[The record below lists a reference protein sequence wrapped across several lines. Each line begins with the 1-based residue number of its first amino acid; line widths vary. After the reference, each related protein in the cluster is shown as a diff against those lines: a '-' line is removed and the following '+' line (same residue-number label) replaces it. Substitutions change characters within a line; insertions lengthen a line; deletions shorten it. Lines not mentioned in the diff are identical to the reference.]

1 MKTLIVTGGNI
12 EKELLLKTINETK
25 NETKFENIIAVDN
38 GLKILNEINIK
49 PNHIVGDFDTVKS
62 EILDLY
68 KEDTSI
74 KIHKFNPI
82 KDNTDTDI
90 AIRLAVE
97 FKSDEII
104 ILGAIGTRVDHLLGN
119 IHVLKYALDSN
130 IKCKIIDENNEIQLI
145 DKTTI
150 IKKKDITK
158 KYISLIPLTE
168 KVEHINLKGF
178 KYELKNGTLAMGSSL
193 GISNEISKEE
203 AIIEFDN
210 GILIMINSKD

>member
-1 MKTLIVTGGNI
+1 MKTLIVTGGKL
-12 EKELLLKTINETK
+12 EKEFLLKTIKEREFET
-25 NETKFENIIAVDN
+25 IIAVDN
-38 GLKILNEINIK
+38 GLKILNEININ
-49 PNHIVGDFDTVKS
+49 PQHIVGDFDTIKS
-62 EILDLY
+62 EILDKY
-68 KEDTSI
+68 KENKSI
-74 KIHKFNPI
+74 KIHEFNPI

-90 AIRLAVE
+90 AIRLAIE
-97 FKSDEII
+97 LKSDEITI
-104 ILGAIGTRVDHLLGN
+104 IGAIGTRIDHVLGN
-119 IHVLKYALDSN
+119 IQVLKYALDSN
-130 IKCKIIDENNEIQLI
+130 IECKIIDENNEIQLI

-178 KYELKNGTLAMGSSL
+178 KYELKNGTLTIGSSL

>member
-1 MKTLIVTGGNI
+1 METLIVTGGNI
-12 EKELLLKTINETK
+12 EKEFLLKTIKEREFET
-25 NETKFENIIAVDN
+25 IIAVDN
-38 GLKILNEINIK
+38 GLKALNEININ
-49 PNHIVGDFDTVKS
+49 PQHIVGDFDTVKS
-62 EILDLY
+62 EILDKY
-68 KEDTSI
+68 KEDKSI
-74 KIHKFNPI
+74 KIHEFNPI

-90 AIRLAVE
+90 AIRLAIE
-97 FKSDEII
+97 LNSDEITI
-104 ILGAIGTRVDHLLGN
+104 IGGIGTRIDHILGN
-119 IHVLKYALDSN
+119 INVLKYALDSN

-178 KYELKNGTLAMGSSL
+178 KYELKNGTLTIGSSL

>member
-12 EKELLLKTINETK
+12 EKEFLLKTIKEREFET
-25 NETKFENIIAVDN
+25 IIAVDN
-38 GLKILNEINIK
+38 GLKILKEINIK

-62 EILDLY
+62 EILNLY
-68 KEDTSI
+68 KADTSV

-97 FKSDEII
+97 LKSNEII
-104 ILGAIGTRVDHLLGN
+104 ILGAIGTRIDHLLGN
-119 IHVLKYALDSN
+119 IHVLKYALDNN
-130 IKCKIIDENNEIQLI
+130 IECKIIDENNEIQLI
-145 DKTTI
+145 NKTTI
-150 IKKKDITK
+150 IKKKEITK

-168 KVEHINLKGF
+168 KVENINLKGF
-178 KYELKNGTLAMGSSL
+178 KYELENGTLTIGSSL
-193 GISNEISKEE
+193 GISNEVIVEE
-203 AIIEFDN
+203 AIIQFNN

>member
-12 EKELLLKTINETK
+12 EKQFLLKTIKEREFET
-25 NETKFENIIAVDN
+25 IIAVDN
-38 GLKILNEINIK
+38 GLKALNEININ
-49 PNHIVGDFDTVKS
+49 PQHIVGDFDTIKS
-62 EILDLY
+62 EILDKY
-68 KEDTSI
+68 KENKSI
-74 KIHKFNPI
+74 KIHEFNPI

-90 AIRLAVE
+90 AIRLAIE
-97 FKSDEII
+97 LKSDEITI
-104 ILGAIGTRVDHLLGN
+104 IGAIGTRIDHVLGN
-119 IHVLKYALDSN
+119 IQVLKYALDSN
-130 IKCKIIDENNEIQLI
+130 IKCRIIDENNEIQLI

-178 KYELKNGTLAMGSSL
+178 KYELKNGTLTIGSSL

>member
-12 EKELLLKTINETK
+12 EKQFLLKTIKQREFET
-25 NETKFENIIAVDN
+25 IIAVDN
-38 GLKILNEINIK
+38 GLKILNEININ
-49 PNHIVGDFDTVKS
+49 PQHIVGDFDTIKS
-62 EILDLY
+62 EILDKY
-68 KEDTSI
+68 KENKSI
-74 KIHKFNPI
+74 KIHEFNPI

-90 AIRLAVE
+90 AIRLAIE
-97 FKSDEII
+97 LKSDEITI
-104 ILGAIGTRVDHLLGN
+104 IGAIGTRIDHVLGN
-119 IHVLKYALDSN
+119 IQVLKYALDSN
-130 IKCKIIDENNEIQLI
+130 IECKIIDENNEIQLI

-178 KYELKNGTLAMGSSL
+178 KYELKNGTLTIGSSL

>member
-12 EKELLLKTINETK
+12 EKEFLLKTIKESEFET
-25 NETKFENIIAVDN
+25 IIAVDN
-38 GLKILNEINIK
+38 GLKILSEIKVN
-49 PNHIVGDFDTVKS
+49 PQHIVGDFDTVKR
-62 EILDLY
+62 EILEKY
-68 KEDTSI
+68 KENTSI

-97 FKSDEII
+97 LKSDEII
-104 ILGAIGTRVDHLLGN
+104 ILGAIGTRIDHLLGN

-150 IKKKDITK
+150 LKKKDMTK

-168 KVEHINLKGF
+168 KVENINLKGF
-178 KYELKNGTLAMGSSL
+178 KYELKNGTLTIGSSL
-193 GISNEISKEE
+193 GISNEISKQE

>member
-12 EKELLLKTINETK
+12 EKEFLLKTIKEI
-25 NETKFENIIAVDN
+25 KFETIIAVDN
-38 GLKILNEINIK
+38 GLKILNQINVN
-49 PNHIVGDFDTVKS
+49 PQHIVGDFDTVKS
-62 EILDLY
+62 EILDRY
-68 KEDTSI
+68 KENTSI

-90 AIRLAVE
+90 AIRLAIGL
-97 FKSDEII
+97 KSDEITI
-104 ILGAIGTRVDHLLGN
+104 IGAIGTRIDHLLAN

-130 IKCKIIDENNEIQLI
+130 VECKIIDENNEIQLI

-178 KYELKNGTLAMGSSL
+178 KYELNNGTLTMGSSL

>member
-1 MKTLIVTGGNI
+1 MKTLIITGGNI
-12 EKELLLKTINETK
+12 EKEFLVKTIKEREFET
-25 NETKFENIIAVDN
+25 IIAVDN
-38 GLKILNEINIK
+38 GLKILNEVNIK

-68 KEDTSI
+68 KADTSI
-74 KIHKFNPI
+74 KIHRFNPI

-97 FKSDEII
+97 LKSDEII
-104 ILGAIGTRVDHLLGN
+104 ILGAIGTRIDHLLGN

-130 IKCKIIDENNEIQLI
+130 MECKIVDENNEIQLI
-145 DKTTI
+145 NKTTI
-150 IKKKDITK
+150 IKKKEITK

-168 KVEHINLKGF
+168 KVENINLKGF
-178 KYELKNGTLAMGSSL
+178 KYELENGTLTMGSSL
-193 GISNEISKEE
+193 GISNQIIAEE
-203 AIIEFDN
+203 AIIEFNN

>member
-1 MKTLIVTGGNI
+1 MKALIVTGGKL
-12 EKELLLKTINETK
+12 EKEFLLKTIKER
-25 NETKFENIIAVDN
+25 EFEIIIAVDN
-38 GLKILNEINIK
+38 GLKILNEININ
-49 PNHIVGDFDTVKS
+49 PQHIVGDFDTVKR
-62 EILDLY
+62 EILEKY
-68 KEDTSI
+68 KENKSI
-74 KIHKFNPI
+74 KIHEFNPI

-90 AIRLAVE
+90 AIRLAIE
-97 FKSDEII
+97 LKSGEITI
-104 ILGAIGTRVDHLLGN
+104 IGGIGTRIDHVLGN

-145 DKTTI
+145 NKTTI
-150 IKKKDITK
+150 LKKKDITK

-168 KVEHINLKGF
+168 KVENINLKGF
-178 KYELKNGTLAMGSSL
+178 KYELKNGTLTIGSSL

>member
-12 EKELLLKTINETK
+12 EKELLLKTI

-168 KVEHINLKGF
+168 KV
-178 KYELKNGTLAMGSSL
+178 
-193 GISNEISKEE
+193 
-203 AIIEFDN
+203 
-210 GILIMINSKD
+210 

>member
-12 EKELLLKTINETK
+12 EKEFLLKTINESEF
-25 NETKFENIIAVDN
+25 ETIIAVDN
-38 GLKILNEINIK
+38 GLKVLNEIKVN
-49 PNHIVGDFDTVKS
+49 PQHIVGDFDTVKS

-68 KEDTSI
+68 KADTSI

-97 FKSDEII
+97 LKSDEII
-104 ILGAIGTRVDHLLGN
+104 ILGAIGTRIDHLLGN

-178 KYELKNGTLAMGSSL
+178 KYELRNGTLTMGSSL
-193 GISNEISKEE
+193 GISNEILKEE
-203 AIIEFDN
+203 AIIEFDH

>member
-1 MKTLIVTGGNI
+1 MKTLIVTGGKL
-12 EKELLLKTINETK
+12 EKEFLLKTIKESEFET
-25 NETKFENIIAVDN
+25 IIAVDN
-38 GLKILNEINIK
+38 GLKILNEIKVN
-49 PNHIVGDFDTVKS
+49 PQHIVGDFDTVKR
-62 EILDLY
+62 EILEKY
-68 KEDTSI
+68 KENTSI

-97 FKSDEII
+97 LKSDEII
-104 ILGAIGTRVDHLLGN
+104 ILGAIGTRIDHLLGN

-150 IKKKDITK
+150 LKKKDMTK

-168 KVEHINLKGF
+168 KVENINLKGF
-178 KYELKNGTLAMGSSL
+178 KYELKNGTLTIGSSL
-193 GISNEISKEE
+193 GISNEISKQE

>member
-12 EKELLLKTINETK
+12 EKKFLLKTINEI
-25 NETKFENIIAVDN
+25 KFETIIAVDN
-38 GLKILNEINIK
+38 GLKILNEENIK

-68 KEDTSI
+68 KEDKSI

-97 FKSDEII
+97 LKSDEII
-104 ILGAIGTRVDHLLGN
+104 ILGAIGTRIDHLLGN
-119 IHVLKYALDSN
+119 IHTLKYALDSN
-130 IKCKIIDENNEIQLI
+130 IKCKIIDKNNEIQLI
-145 DKTTI
+145 NKTTI
-150 IKKKDITK
+150 LKKKEITK

-168 KVEHINLKGF
+168 KVENVNLKGF
-178 KYELKNGTLAMGSSL
+178 KYGLENGTLTMGSSL
-193 GISNEISKEE
+193 GISNEINDEQ
-203 AIIEFDN
+203 AIIEFNN

>member
-12 EKELLLKTINETK
+12 EKEFLLKTIKEREFET
-25 NETKFENIIAVDN
+25 IIAVDN
-38 GLKILNEINIK
+38 GLKALNEININ
-49 PNHIVGDFDTVKS
+49 PQHIVGDFDTVKS
-62 EILDLY
+62 EILDKY
-68 KEDTSI
+68 KENKSI
-74 KIHKFNPI
+74 KIHEFNPI

-90 AIRLAVE
+90 AIRLAIE
-97 FKSDEII
+97 LNSDEITI
-104 ILGAIGTRVDHLLGN
+104 IGGIGTRIDHVLGN
-119 IHVLKYALDSN
+119 IQVLKYALDSN
-130 IKCKIIDENNEIQLI
+130 IECKIIDENNEIQLI

-178 KYELKNGTLAMGSSL
+178 KYELKNGTLTIGSSL

>member
-1 MKTLIVTGGNI
+1 MI
-12 EKELLLKTINETK
+12 KTIKER
-25 NETKFENIIAVDN
+25 EFEIIIAVDN
-38 GLKILNEINIK
+38 GLKILNEININ
-49 PNHIVGDFDTVKS
+49 PQHIVGDFDTVKR
-62 EILDLY
+62 EILEKY
-68 KEDTSI
+68 KENKSI
-74 KIHKFNPI
+74 KIHEFNPI

-90 AIRLAVE
+90 AIRLAIE
-97 FKSDEII
+97 LKSGEITI
-104 ILGAIGTRVDHLLGN
+104 IGGIGTRIDHVLGN

-145 DKTTI
+145 NKTTI
-150 IKKKDITK
+150 LKKKDITK

-168 KVEHINLKGF
+168 KVENINLKGF
-178 KYELKNGTLAMGSSL
+178 KYELKNGTLTIGSSL

>member
-12 EKELLLKTINETK
+12 EKEFLLKTINESEF
-25 NETKFENIIAVDN
+25 ETIIAVDN
-38 GLKILNEINIK
+38 GLKILNEIKVN
-49 PNHIVGDFDTVKS
+49 PQHIVGDFDTVKS

-68 KEDTSI
+68 KADTSI

-97 FKSDEII
+97 LKSDEII
-104 ILGAIGTRVDHLLGN
+104 ILGAIGTRIDHLLGN

-178 KYELKNGTLAMGSSL
+178 KYELKNGALTMGSSL

-203 AIIEFDN
+203 AIIEFGD
-210 GILIMINSKD
+210 GILIIINSKD